1 MVQESTGMGTRTA
14 RGAAGSVRPEREE
27 TRLEVEKD
35 VHFVHLIQRAT
46 FAWAYFAAAEQANVI
61 AFLFLAFRQAF
72 SLYPLVVPSA

>member
-1 MVQESTGMGTRTA
+1 
-14 RGAAGSVRPEREE
+14 
-27 TRLEVEKD
+27 LEVEKD